1 IRTAHGARE
10 AAAAGADDLVL
21 GAGRHLH
28 AVGRAGRVELAG
40 RARRALRG
48 GARIV
53 DAAAAAAREAG
64 AAAVDAHVGDAHADA
79 LHHGAD
85 LARRAAE
92 PGARIGRALAADAD
106 VALRAHAAGHG
117 ARAVLAERAGRA
129 HHVEARIGLAHR
141 RRADADLSRRA
152 ALRLARVVDARAEL
166 ALEARRAVHR
176 RARIGAHGVAVVV
189 DVAELSHRAHLLL
202 ARVGDADVHRLQAD
216 EAARAREL
224 AARARRVAVALVAH
238 EARGAV
244 AVGVGHAGAVGG
256 DAVALVRHRRHLA
269 LTHDRAVH
277 ARGRAG
283 VARRRGAGGG
293 EHGAGQ
299 RRERRARR
307 AADDADARIHQVGRL
322 VGHAVAV
329 VVDAVAHL
337 GLRPDGLHAGEP
349 VRSGA
354 RLGRDALVDGA
365 ARPVGVAGARL
376 AVAGDVVVDRSV
388 AVVVGAVAGLGLR
401 ADRARAHA
409 EARGA
414 RARFAGGPAGGAARV
429 RRGAARR
436 GVALLRAVGAE
447 ADARRAGGER
457 IARAREVIDDA
468 VAVLIGAVANFRDRA
483 GAAEAEQLV
492 GVDVHRRGGARR
504 DRIGG
509 ARAGG
514 RVDLLA
520 AEGLARHAVADVR
533 AAVEAGVG
541 QVVVGDAVA
550 VVVAAVAR
558 LGLRHA
564 GRVARGAR
572 AGAARAGHE
581 RRAVVDHA
589 VAVVV
594 LAVARLGDGAERRV
608 GGARLRAAHLAQR
621 IGGAHERAR
630 GEAVRA
636 GERAVVA
643 RVGRVR
649 IRAAG
654 AVDQDVGERL
664 VARAVAVV
672 VGVVA
677 FLDEHRRADDVGERG
692 LDVGGAVGEARLAG
706 AAGGGDGVE
715 RRGRRS
721 AEREADDVDLVER
734 ARAGHRGGDEA
745 LRRGDRAGGLVAVER
760 RIDRAVG
767 AAFTGVEAVGHLH
780 QHVRAAGDL
789 RVGPAGLDGVVP
801 GDRGARGAG
810 ERGRAVGAQLGIDH
824 ERARRGVVL
833 GAVEPRE
840 DLRVR
845 VGRRRIDDDEAAV
858 ALAGRV
864 VDAAAAGALV
874 RGRALRRARARAR
887 LGRAAGERRALPRH
901 RAGAVG
907 VGVADLRIGAQPG
920 AGGALRAA
928 RAAVRQRQ
936 HVDVGARGV
945 LFPVVRAVVA
955 QVGQRAAHAAGAKL
969 AVGAVELGGAA
980 AGAAGANVRRAL
992 VGARAPV
999 RGEAARAHRAVGSRV
1014 AHQAPL
1020 DVAGAVERVRE
1031 RLLGGE
1037 HAAVLPVE
1045 ARAAD
1050 AGRPAAERAARDA
1063 TRRHAAVPCRLVGLR
1078 VLVQQRPVAE
1088 RRVVVGEVIDHR
1100 PRRVDHD
1107 HDARLDLRLRR
1118 GASADEQRRH
1128 ASHEPDTD
1136 GEPHGCYSL
1145 FSDLFSSP
1153 LSPGFCGVLGSSTM
1167 WNSTRRLASRPALVL
1182 LSAIGADGP

>member
-388 AVVVGAVAGLGLR
+388 AVVVDAVAGLGCLGDAADADLGAADARERAELAARAGAGVGAVGVVARRAARHVDPRIGHVVVDRAVAVVVGAVAGLGLR

-721 AEREADDVDLVER
+721 AEREADD
-734 ARAGHRGGDEA
+734 
-745 LRRGDRAGGLVAVER
+745 
-760 RIDRAVG
+760 
-767 AAFTGVEAVGHLH
+767 
-780 QHVRAAGDL
+780 
-789 RVGPAGLDGVVP
+789 
-801 GDRGARGAG
+801 
-810 ERGRAVGAQLGIDH
+810 
-824 ERARRGVVL
+824 
-833 GAVEPRE
+833 
-840 DLRVR
+840 
-845 VGRRRIDDDEAAV
+845 
-858 ALAGRV
+858 
-864 VDAAAAGALV
+864 
-874 RGRALRRARARAR
+874 
-887 LGRAAGERRALPRH
+887 
-901 RAGAVG
+901 
-907 VGVADLRIGAQPG
+907 
-920 AGGALRAA
+920 
-928 RAAVRQRQ
+928 
-936 HVDVGARGV
+936 
-945 LFPVVRAVVA
+945 
-955 QVGQRAAHAAGAKL
+955 
-969 AVGAVELGGAA
+969 
-980 AGAAGANVRRAL
+980 
-992 VGARAPV
+992 
-999 RGEAARAHRAVGSRV
+999 
-1014 AHQAPL
+1014 
-1020 DVAGAVERVRE
+1020 
-1031 RLLGGE
+1031 
-1037 HAAVLPVE
+1037 
-1045 ARAAD
+1045 
-1050 AGRPAAERAARDA
+1050 
-1063 TRRHAAVPCRLVGLR
+1063 
-1078 VLVQQRPVAE
+1078 
-1088 RRVVVGEVIDHR
+1088 
-1100 PRRVDHD
+1100 
-1107 HDARLDLRLRR
+1107 
-1118 GASADEQRRH
+1118 
-1128 ASHEPDTD
+1128 
-1136 GEPHGCYSL
+1136 
-1145 FSDLFSSP
+1145 
-1153 LSPGFCGVLGSSTM
+1153 
-1167 WNSTRRLASRPALVL
+1167 
-1182 LSAIGADGP
+1182 